1 MPWWIWLVLVVF
13 MLVMLIA
20 GLAYAAL
27 HLWRAFG
34 KVSRTG
40 AVIGE
45 HMAAFQ
51 DTAPPRNS
59 PSRRCSPSR
68 FRWPPSATARPMP
81 KSSAAGKP
89 SAAAMW
95 RLGRAGVDSTTTE

>member
-27 HLWRAFG
+27 HLWQAFG
-34 KVSRTG
+34 KVSRIG

-45 HMAAFQ
+45 HVAAFQ
-51 DTAPPRNS
+51 DTAPSEERREAMR
-59 PSRRCSPSR
+59 SRHVEAWARWRR
-68 FRWPPSATARPMP
+68 FNN
-81 KSSAAGKP
+81 
-89 SAAAMW
+89 
-95 RLGRAGVDSTTTE
+95 D

>member
-34 KVSRTG
+34 KVSRIG

-51 DTAPPRNS
+51 DTAPSEEQPEPPLFTQPLSVASERYS
-59 PSRRCSPSR
+59 QAHAEVIRRREAKRGRHVEAWTRWRR
-68 FRWPPSATARPMP
+68 FNN
-81 KSSAAGKP
+81 
-89 SAAAMW
+89 
-95 RLGRAGVDSTTTE
+95 E

>member
-1 MPWWIWLVLVVF
+1 MPCLIWLVLVVF
-13 MLVMLIA
+13 MLVMIVA

-40 AVIGE
+40 AAIGE

-51 DTAPPRNS
+51 NTAPSDGQPEPPLFTQPLSVASERYS
-59 PSRRCSPSR
+59 QAHAEVIRRREAKRSRHVEAWARWRR
-68 FRWPPSATARPMP
+68 FNN
-81 KSSAAGKP
+81 
-89 SAAAMW
+89 
-95 RLGRAGVDSTTTE
+95 D

>member
-34 KVSRTG
+34 KVSRIG
-40 AVIGE
+40 AVHVE
-45 HMAAFQ
+45 AWA
-51 DTAPPRNS
+51 RW
-59 PSRRCSPSR
+59 RR
-68 FRWPPSATARPMP
+68 FNN
-81 KSSAAGKP
+81 
-89 SAAAMW
+89 
-95 RLGRAGVDSTTTE
+95 D

>member
-51 DTAPPRNS
+51 DTASSEELPEPPLFTQPLSVASERYS
-59 PSRRCSPSR
+59 QAHAEVIRRREAKRSRHVEAWARWRR
-68 FRWPPSATARPMP
+68 FNN
-81 KSSAAGKP
+81 
-89 SAAAMW
+89 
-95 RLGRAGVDSTTTE
+95 D